1 MKKYMVII
9 SDNEGTQ
16 SAIFTDNPNEAWDT
30 RMDAECGLGYYAE
43 VYEYQ
48 TDDDGNEAYQFLYN

>member
-1 MKKYMVII
+1 MKRYMIVI
-9 SDNEGTQ
+9 SDEKGEQ
-16 SAIFTDNPNEAWDT
+16 SAVFTDSRDQAWDT

-48 TDDDGNEAYQFLYN
+48 MDDDGNESYQFLYN

>member
-1 MKKYMVII
+1 MKRYMIVI
-9 SDNEGTQ
+9 SDNEGNQ
-16 SAIFTDNPNEAWDT
+16 SAVFTDNSNQAWDT

-48 TDDDGNEAYQFLYN
+48 ADDDGEESYHFLYN